1 MKNYFPAI
9 LFLSLFGIL
18 ISGEVLPAETARHG
32 CSAYNEVSPSDTI
45 TGLIRIKLVKDSL
58 PEIDAY
64 YGLQFFQNG
73 ILFME
78 HSKQKFQ
85 ILADYVSFGD
95 FNTYY
100 VPLRELDLLAPEP
113 FTKKTPFPY
122 PPGAMTFS
130 EDNHTVY
137 FTKSE
142 KDLSG
147 KIKYKIYSAFLDTAK
162 NSRVLGHIQSL
173 SFCTGDFSCMQPS
186 VSTDGKTMIFVSDNP
201 DIRKGW
207 NLFRSVRKGSVWSKP
222 ESLGPEIN
230 SDADEL
236 FPYLDDYNNLFFSSD
251 RSPGSGFDIYFC
263 PFNGSGWEAPQRM
276 EQAVN
281 TSGNEMMFRV
291 RHNDTLALL
300 VSFPDS
306 GRPVARFYGITL
318 SDSLKYRSSKA
329 AGVILQKDTMETV
342 RTAVAPEVV
351 IPNEINPPPPEMVV
365 AAPVIQPT
373 PEPEPE
379 PEPAPLPEPTGKKY
393 KDIVFK
399 VQIVASMIPSGSYA
413 VWINHK
419 KYMTWEYF
427 YKGAYRYTIGEFDNV
442 EDALKLKALC
452 RQQGFPEAFVAAFRN
467 NKRVLDPEVFKH

>member
-1 MKNYFPAI
+1 M
-9 LFLSLFGIL
+9 L
-18 ISGEVLPAETARHG
+18 
-32 CSAYNEVSPSDTI
+32 
-45 TGLIRIKLVKDSL
+45 KL
-58 PEIDAY
+58 
-64 YGLQFFQNG
+64 
-73 ILFME
+73 
-78 HSKQKFQ
+78 
-85 ILADYVSFGD
+85 
-95 FNTYY
+95 
-100 VPLRELDLLAPEP
+100 
-113 FTKKTPFPY
+113 
-122 PPGAMTFS
+122 
-130 EDNHTVY
+130 
-137 FTKSE
+137 
-142 KDLSG
+142 
-147 KIKYKIYSAFLDTAK
+147 
-162 NSRVLGHIQSL
+162 
-173 SFCTGDFSCMQPS
+173 
-186 VSTDGKTMIFVSDNP
+186 
-201 DIRKGW
+201 
-207 NLFRSVRKGSVWSKP
+207 KP